1 MNNQDDMMMKESLH
15 ELVVEMKKLTAM
27 CDGITD
33 SDDFDLHLITIDKL
47 STILKRFTDMGYN
60 PLGEL
65 PKETTPPAEKPVTKK
80 GKEESE

>member
-1 MNNQDDMMMKESLH
+1 MNNQDDTMMKESLH

-27 CDGITD
+27 CDDITD
-33 SDDFDLHLITIDKL
+33 SDDFDLHLATIDKL
-47 STILKRFTDMGYN
+47 STILKRFTDMGYS

-65 PKETTPPAEKPVTKK
+65 PKETTPPAEKPIKKK